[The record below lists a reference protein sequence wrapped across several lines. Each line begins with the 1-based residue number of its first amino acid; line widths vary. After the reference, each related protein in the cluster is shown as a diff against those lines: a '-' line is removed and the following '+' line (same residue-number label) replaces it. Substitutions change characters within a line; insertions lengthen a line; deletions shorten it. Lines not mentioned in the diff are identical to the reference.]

1 MGNYRP
7 RVGKEKSSGE
17 EEKGL
22 HCRAQEGHSS
32 AVRRSEFPGFL
43 RLREQEKRELETT
56 DIIYERRTT

>member
-7 RVGKEKSSGE
+7 RIGKEKSSGE

-22 HCRAQEGHSS
+22 HCRAQEGHSLT
-32 AVRRSEFPGFL
+32 VRCSEFPRLF
-43 RLREQEKRELETT
+43 RLREQEKRGLETT